1 MERNRTHNI
10 MLLEVSYKDGDTISF
25 KTVAGEEVIA
35 RLVKKETD
43 SMKVKKPMAL
53 TMTKDGIG
61 MVPFTFTVGRDS
73 ELDINLSTIVFI
85 AKTEKGMADQYIES
99 TTGIKIN

>member
-1 MERNRTHNI
+1 
-10 MLLEVSYKDGDTISF
+10 MLLEATYKEGDTISF

-35 RLVKKETD
+35 RLLKKEKD

-73 ELDINLSTIVFI
+73 EIDVNLGSIVFI
-85 AKTEKGMADQYIES
+85 AKTEKAMADQYIES
-99 TTGIKIN
+99 TTGIKMN

>member
-1 MERNRTHNI
+1 
-10 MLLEVSYKDGDTISF
+10 MLLETTYKDGDTISF

-73 ELDINLSTIVFI
+73 DLEINLLSNGDIKGQVF
-85 AKTEKGMADQYIES
+85 EL
-99 TTGIKIN
+99 